1 MSTIKRTFD
10 TMTAEELISELQARE
25 VRIQSLERECK
36 KWKASAKAITAKTPA
51 PAAAVSP
58 EKAKESARNLKN
70 LITRGIKSQI
80 KWKPSLKH
88 GSGARFSWA
97 SLCDEA
103 TARAFL
109 AIPPTQK
116 VKGKKFKS
124 EDFEDLVGSR
134 LTKSIRYGYLTIR
147 GNVNV
152 SYTQA
157 GEIKVTGG
165 YGLPE

>member
-70 LITRGIKSQI
+70 LITRGIESQI
-80 KWKPSLKH
+80 NGSPPSSTAAAPDSRGPASAMKPPLVPFSPSLPHKRLKERNLRVKISRTWLDH
-88 GSGARFSWA
+88 VSR
-97 SLCDEA
+97 
-103 TARAFL
+103 
-109 AIPPTQK
+109 K
-116 VKGKKFKS
+116 VFAM
-124 EDFEDLVGSR
+124 D
-134 LTKSIRYGYLTIR
+134 T
-147 GNVNV
+147 
-152 SYTQA
+152 
-157 GEIKVTGG
+157 
-165 YGLPE
+165 